1 MYEAIASAIE
11 KPLKGDVFERCAVEL
26 LREAYYPNLRPVEG
40 GNDAGLDG
48 VGELGNG
55 EPFFLVSTV
64 GKDARRNLVENIQ
77 SYLKAGGDRRVV
89 VFATTR
95 TVSGRRRAALT
106 SQLREE
112 FDVRLDDVHDRAD
125 FIQLLYHSSK
135 WRKDLLGVPGQARAL
150 TVLPAKSRP
159 MPPVPLIGRDDE
171 IARLRDIEGD
181 IVLVGKPGV
190 GKTFLLQ
197 ELMKDDWGLFD
208 VGRPPADLEEAIRD
222 LKPRRVVLDDAHL
235 RDGKDDRL
243 AVLQQ
248 LRREMDANFDV
259 VAVSWP
265 GQQKD
270 VSLALPDSSPF
281 QLPELGQDQ
290 ILEVIEAVGVAEP
303 RELQA
308 SLVEQAMGRAGLAA
322 TLAYACVHGRT
333 GDVATGDALL
343 TDIVGW
349 STRLVGEESRQVLG
363 VLALSGKSGAT
374 RQQVEQVLGLDTP
387 RVSNLIRGLAS
398 GGTIDETPSWEPDT
412 PKVIVQPESLRYAL
426 VRDVF
431 FGGAGS
437 LEAAETIDQ
446 LCRPSGSLLA
456 LVGAVHRGA
465 QIDRGLLIGLLNLE
479 DSEQVTAY
487 ASLGPAEA
495 LEALERAPRHRALIA
510 QAAYRSGIN
519 SKHMLRVLMEL
530 AVGNERAEHNT
541 PDHPLRVIDDHIAA
555 SSQTIE
561 ERKLAVSVTDEW
573 LRSGGNQDVAMRV
586 LAHAIQPGIRR
597 GHSDP
602 GLGNTLTLS
611 EGALPPC
618 LIRELSTVWDVVLGL
633 VEREH
638 GASPAPIIG
647 TLHYWVYP
655 GWLAFGEGVNAESKA
670 AIRAEA
676 SRVIGR
682 LVEIWRDRPGALRH
696 LRDYV
701 SSVELDVQI
710 EVPHDFGI
718 LFPADWDGSE
728 DEGGDAGW
736 EHRTDEAI
744 CSLAATMYELP
755 TDEIAT
761 RVFEADAEAAAA
773 GTTYPRLTP
782 RLAQLLA
789 EENKQPDLA
798 LAKLEQLG
806 AAGDLM
812 LPFLE
817 RVADLRPGGW
827 EATLE
832 RLIENDRTSWIAVRV
847 ALTHPVGLPLKDAAI
862 HRMTGEYRNLI
873 ADLILRKQIDQETVE
888 RLLDAPDMIVARDV
902 AVSIWQ
908 ARRKDL
914 AGLSPT
920 MLAQWKDVIVRSP
933 ADDYWYSVILTSDPT
948 LLADWVRAQ
957 FFKIGDKSSYEFLP
971 PILEEPLRELPAT
984 VRADL
989 IRAVPADVFS
999 IFIEEVVTQLVGDDT
1014 TIAMVLLGREE
1025 LKELHWA
1032 ALRDGPSEAWMER
1045 ALAALERGWEP
1056 KRIVASMTGGT
1067 SSWEGKAS
1075 LHWQSKIDAFAN
1087 LRHDPPADESRET
1100 IIAAGIEFFTKKR
1113 DTAAAGEQQ
1122 ERVFGHNRR

>member
-1 MYEAIASAIE
+1 MARTT
-11 KPLKGDVFERCAVEL
+11 ER
-26 LREAYYPNLRPVEG
+26 RIP
-40 GNDAGLDG
+40 
-48 VGELGNG
+48 
-55 EPFFLVSTV
+55 
-64 GKDARRNLVENIQ
+64 
-77 SYLKAGGDRRVV
+77 
-89 VFATTR
+89 
-95 TVSGRRRAALT
+95 
-106 SQLREE
+106 
-112 FDVRLDDVHDRAD
+112 
-125 FIQLLYHSSK
+125 
-135 WRKDLLGVPGQARAL
+135 
-150 TVLPAKSRP
+150 
-159 MPPVPLIGRDDE
+159 
-171 IARLRDIEGD
+171 
-181 IVLVGKPGV
+181 
-190 GKTFLLQ
+190 
-197 ELMKDDWGLFD
+197 
-208 VGRPPADLEEAIRD
+208 
-222 LKPRRVVLDDAHL
+222 
-235 RDGKDDRL
+235 
-243 AVLQQ
+243 
-248 LRREMDANFDV
+248 
-259 VAVSWP
+259 
-265 GQQKD
+265 
-270 VSLALPDSSPF
+270 LALPDSSPF
-281 QLPELGQDQ
+281 QLPELGRDQ

-308 SLVEQAMGRAGLAA
+308 SLVDQAMGRAGLAA
-322 TLAYACVHGRT
+322 TLAYACVRGHT
-333 GDVATGDALL
+333 GDVATGDVLL

-349 STRLVGEESRQVLG
+349 FTRFIGGESRLVLG

-398 GGTIDETPSWEPDT
+398 GGTIDETPSWEPGT
-412 PKVIVQPESLRYAL
+412 PKLMVQPESLRYAL

-437 LEAAETIDQ
+437 LEAADTIDQ
-446 LCRPSGSLLA
+446 LDRPSGSLLA
-456 LVGAVHRGA
+456 LVGAAHRGA
-465 QIDRGLLIGLLNLE
+465 QIDREFLIGLLNLE
-479 DSEQVTAY
+479 DSKQVTAY

-495 LEALERAPRHRALIA
+495 LEALERAPQHRALIA

-541 PDHPLRVIDDHIAA
+541 PDQPLRVIDDHIAA
-555 SSQTIE
+555 SRQTIE

-573 LRSGGNQDVAMRV
+573 LRSGGDQDVAMRV

-602 GLGNTLTLS
+602 GLGNTITLS

-618 LIRELSTVWDVVLGL
+618 LIRELSTVRDVVLGL

-655 GWLAFGEGVNAESKA
+655 DGLAFGEGVNAESKA

-682 LVEIWRDRPGALRH
+682 LVEIWRDRPGALRR
-696 LRDYV
+696 LRDYA
-701 SSVELDVQI
+701 SSGERDVQI
-710 EVPHDFGI
+710 EVPHDFDT
-718 LFPADWDGSE
+718 LFPAGWDPSE
-728 DEGGDAGW
+728 DEGGYAGW
-736 EHRTDEAI
+736 ERRTDEAVS
-744 CSLAATMYELP
+744 SLAATMRELP

-773 GTTYPRLTP
+773 GITYPRLTP

-798 LAKLEQLG
+798 LEKLEQLG

-847 ALTHPVGLPLKDAAI
+847 ALTRPVALPLKDAAI
-862 HRMTGEYRNLI
+862 RRMTGEYRNLI

-933 ADDYWYSVILTSDPT
+933 ADDSWYSVILTSDPT
-948 LLADWVRAQ
+948 LLAGWVRAQ
-957 FFKIGDKSSYEFLP
+957 FFRIGDKSSYEFRL
-971 PILEEPLRELPAT
+971 PILEEPLQEPLRELPAT

-999 IFIEEVVTQLVGDDT
+999 IFLQDVVTQLVGDDT

-1067 SSWEGKAS
+1067 SSWEGEAS

-1100 IIAAGIEFFTKKR
+1100 IIAAGIEFFTKQR
-1113 DTAAAGEQQ
+1113 DTVEGERGGGGATGASLRPQSAVTDD
-1122 ERVFGHNRR
+1122 R

>member
-1 MYEAIASAIE
+1 MYKAIASAIE

-48 VGELGNG
+48 VGELLDG
-55 EPFFLVSTV
+55 ERFFLVSTV
-64 GKDARRNLVENIQ
+64 GKDARGNLGRNIR
-77 SYLKAGGDRRVV
+77 SHLKAGGDRRVV

-95 TVSGRRRAALT
+95 AVSGRRRAALT
-106 SQLREE
+106 SHLRDE
-112 FDVRLDDVHDRAD
+112 FDVRLHDVHDRAD
-125 FIQLLYHSSK
+125 FIHLLYNSPK

-150 TVLPAKSRP
+150 TQLPTSRRP
-159 MPPVPLIGRDDE
+159 MPQAPLIGRDDE
-171 IARLRDIEGD
+171 IVQLRDIKGD
-181 IVLVGKPGV
+181 LVLVGKPGV

-197 ELMKDDWGLFD
+197 ELMKENWGLFD
-208 VGRPPADLEEAIRD
+208 DGWFPADLEDAIRE
-222 LKPRRVVLDDAHL
+222 LKPRRIVLDDAHL
-235 RDGKDDRL
+235 RDGPDDRL

-259 VAVSWP
+259 VAVVWP

-270 VSLALPDSSPF
+270 VSQALPDSSTF
-281 QLPELGQDQ
+281 ELPELGRDQ
-290 ILEVIEAVGVAEP
+290 ILEVIKAVGVTEP

-308 SLVEQAMGRAGLAA
+308 LLVDQAMGRAGLAA

-349 STRLVGEESRQVLG
+349 STRLVGGESRQVLG
-363 VLALSGKSGAT
+363 VLAISGNSGAT
-374 RQQVEQVLGLDTP
+374 MQQVEQALGLDKP
-387 RVSNLIRGLAS
+387 RSSNLIRGLAS
-398 GGTIDETPSWEPDT
+398 GGTIDEARSWEPGT
-412 PKVIVQPESLRYAL
+412 PKLIVQPESLRYAL

-437 LEAAETIDQ
+437 LEAPETIAQ
-446 LCRPSGSLLA
+446 LGRPSGSLLA
-456 LVGAVHRGA
+456 MVGAAHRGA
-465 QIDRGLLIGLLNLE
+465 QIDRGLLIDLLDLK

-487 ASLGPAEA
+487 ASLGLAEA
-495 LEALERAPRHRALIA
+495 LEALERAPQHRALIA

-530 AVGNERAEHNT
+530 AVGDQRAGHNT
-541 PDHPLRVIDDHIAA
+541 PEDPLRAIDDHIADSA
-555 SSQTIE
+555 QIE

-573 LRSGGNQDVAMRV
+573 LRSGGDQDVAMRV

-602 GLGNTLTLS
+602 GLGNKITLAR
-611 EGALPPC
+611 GALPPF
-618 LIRELSTVWDVVLGL
+618 LIRELSPVWDAVLGL
-633 VEREH
+633 VERER
-638 GASPAPIIG
+638 GAPPAPILE

-655 GWLAFGEGVNAESKA
+655 DWLAFGEGISEELKVT
-670 AIRAEA
+670 IRTEA

-682 LVEIWRDRPGALRH
+682 LVEIWRDRPGALRR
-696 LRDYV
+696 LRGYA
-701 SSVELDVQI
+701 SSVELDVQF
-710 EVPHDFGI
+710 EVPHDFDI
-718 LFPADWDGSE
+718 LFPAGWDGSE

-736 EHRTDEAI
+736 EHRTDEAVS
-744 CSLAATMYELP
+744 SLAATMRELP

-761 RVFEADAEAAAA
+761 RVFEADTEAAAA
-773 GTTYPRLTP
+773 GITYPRLTP

-789 EENKQPDLA
+789 EKNKQPDLA

-817 RVADLRPGGW
+817 RVVDLRPGGW

-847 ALTHPVGLPLKDAAI
+847 ALTRPVGLPLKDAAI
-862 HRMTGEYRNLI
+862 RRMTGAYRSLI
-873 ADLILRKQIDQETVE
+873 AALILRKQIDQETIE
-888 RLLDAPDMIVARDV
+888 RLLDAPDMIVARDMAV
-902 AVSIWQ
+902 AVWQ
-908 ARRKDL
+908 AHRVDI
-914 AGLSPT
+914 AALSPT
-920 MLAQWKDVIVRSP
+920 MRARWRDVIVKSR
-933 ADDYWYSVILTSDPT
+933 ADDYWYSVILKSDPN
-948 LLADWVRAQ
+948 LFADWLRAR
-957 FFKIGDKSSYEFLP
+957 FFGMGDESRYEFLL

-989 IRAVPADVFS
+989 IRAVPADLDSPFLQN
-999 IFIEEVVTQLVGDDT
+999 VVTQLVANDT
-1014 TIAMVLLGREE
+1014 SVAVVLFGREE
-1025 LKELHWA
+1025 LKELHGA

-1045 ALAALERGWEP
+1045 ALAVLERGWEP

-1067 SSWEGKAS
+1067 SSWEGEAS

-1087 LRHDPPADESRET
+1087 LRHDPPADASREA
-1100 IIAAGIEFFTKKR
+1100 IIAAGIEFFARQR
-1113 DTAAAGEQQ
+1113 DVAVEKERQ
-1122 ERVFGHNRR
+1122 ERIFGRNRR

>member
-55 EPFFLVSTV
+55 ERFFLVSTV
-64 GKDARRNLVENIQ
+64 GKDARGNLVRNIQ
-77 SYLKAGGDRRVV
+77 SHLKAGGDRGVV

-95 TVSGRRRAALT
+95 AVSGQQRSALRR
-106 SQLREE
+106 QLREE
-112 FDVRLDDVHDRAD
+112 FGVRLHDVHDRAD
-125 FIQLLYHSSK
+125 FIHLLYDSPK

-150 TVLPAKSRP
+150 TQLATSRRP

-171 IARLRDIEGD
+171 IAQLRDTEGD
-181 IVLVGKPGV
+181 LVLVGKPGV

-197 ELMKDDWGLFD
+197 ELMKENWGLFD
-208 VGRPPADLEEAIRD
+208 AGWAAADLEDAIRE
-222 LKPRRVVLDDAHL
+222 LKPRRIVLDDAHL

-243 AVLQQ
+243 AVLQK
-248 LRREMDANFDV
+248 LRREMDADFDI

-270 VSLALPDSSPF
+270 VSLALPDSCPF
-281 QLPELGQDQ
+281 ELPELGRDQ
-290 ILEVIEAVGVAEP
+290 ILEVIRAVGVAEP

-308 SLVEQAMGRAGLAA
+308 LLVDQAMGRAGLAA
-322 TLAYACVHGRT
+322 TLAYACVRGRT

-343 TDIVGW
+343 NDIVGW
-349 STRLVGEESRQVLG
+349 STHLVGGESRLVLG
-363 VLALSGKSGAT
+363 VIALSGNSGAT
-374 RQQVEQVLGLDTP
+374 MQQVEQVLGLDTP

-398 GGTIDETPSWEPDT
+398 GGTIDETPSWKPGT
-412 PKVIVQPESLRYAL
+412 PKLMVQPESLRYAL

-446 LCRPSGSLLA
+446 LGRPSGSLLA
-456 LVGAVHRGA
+456 LVGAAHRGA
-465 QIDRGLLIGLLNLE
+465 QIDRGLLIGLLDLE

-495 LEALERAPRHRALIA
+495 LEALERAPQHRALIA

-530 AVGNERAEHNT
+530 AVGDGRGEHNT

-555 SSQTIE
+555 SRQTIE
-561 ERKLAVSVTDEW
+561 ERNLAVSVTDEW
-573 LRSGGNQDVAMRV
+573 LRSGGDQDVAMRV
-586 LAHAIQPGIRR
+586 LAHAIQPGTRSA
-597 GHSDP
+597 HSDP
-602 GLGNTLTLS
+602 GLGNTITLA
-611 EGALPPC
+611 EGALPPF
-618 LIRELSTVWDVVLGL
+618 LIRELSVVWDVVLGL

-647 TLHYWVYP
+647 ILHYWVYP
-655 GWLAFGEGVNAESKA
+655 DVLAFWGGVNAESKA

-676 SRVIGR
+676 WRVIGR
-682 LVEIWRDRPGALRH
+682 LVEIWRDRPGALRR
-696 LRDYV
+696 LRDYA
-701 SSVELDVQI
+701 SSGEGDVQI
-710 EVPHDFGI
+710 EVPHDFDI
-718 LFPADWDGSE
+718 LFQAGWDGSE
-728 DEGGDAGW
+728 DEGGHTGW
-736 EHRTDEAI
+736 ERRTDEAVS
-744 CSLAATMYELP
+744 SLAATMRELP

-773 GTTYPRLTP
+773 GITYPRLTP

-789 EENKQPDLA
+789 AENKQPDII

-817 RVADLRPGGW
+817 RVVDLRPGGW
-827 EATLE
+827 EATVE
-832 RLIENDRTSWIAVRV
+832 RLIKDDRTSWIAVRV
-847 ALTHPVGLPLKDAAI
+847 ALTRPVGLPLKDAAV
-862 HRMTGEYRNLI
+862 RRVTGAYRNLI
-873 ADLILRKQIDQETVE
+873 AALILREQIDQETIE

-908 ARRKDL
+908 ARREDL
-914 AGLSPT
+914 PPT
-920 MLAQWKDVIVRSP
+920 MLAQWRDVIVRSP
-933 ADDYWYSVILTSDPT
+933 ADDYWYSVILKSDPT

-957 FFKIGDKSSYEFLP
+957 FFRIGDKSSYEFRL
-971 PILEEPLRELPAT
+971 PILEEPFRSP
-984 VRADL
+984 
-989 IRAVPADVFS
+989 F
-999 IFIEEVVTQLVGDDT
+999 
-1014 TIAMVLLGREE
+1014 
-1025 LKELHWA
+1025 
-1032 ALRDGPSEAWMER
+1032 
-1045 ALAALERGWEP
+1045 
-1056 KRIVASMTGGT
+1056 
-1067 SSWEGKAS
+1067 
-1075 LHWQSKIDAFAN
+1075 
-1087 LRHDPPADESRET
+1087 ESC
-1100 IIAAGIEFFTKKR
+1100 
-1113 DTAAAGEQQ
+1113 
-1122 ERVFGHNRR
+1122 RRRSAQI